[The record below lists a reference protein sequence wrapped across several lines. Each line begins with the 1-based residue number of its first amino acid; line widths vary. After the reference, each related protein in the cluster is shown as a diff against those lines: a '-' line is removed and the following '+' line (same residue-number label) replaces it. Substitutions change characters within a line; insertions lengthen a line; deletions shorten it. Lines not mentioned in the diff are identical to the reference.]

1 MTDMREIAPWISRDL
16 LKQIDPI
23 LPDGQIRHGLC
34 FCLVQPWPKKYFCF
48 SEIKSVVHPQ
58 PSRPTRGAYRDRHG
72 RGAGC
77 GGRESVRRATAVAGR
92 DEPRERCAACK
103 MIGALADG
111 EAVSFWHPL
120 LVLSW
125 RRRNQARPG

>member
-16 LKQIDPI
+16 LKQINPI
-23 LPDGQIRHGLC
+23 LPDGQISSC
-34 FCLVQPWPKKYFCF
+34 FAGAPVQPLLQKYFR
-48 SEIKSVVHPQ
+48 SRLTRIKSISVTV
-58 PSRPTRGAYRDRHG
+58 PSHRGAIARRHE

-111 EAVSFWHPL
+111 DGAGVRHPL
-120 LVLSW
+120 PAASS
-125 RRRNQARPG
+125 RGRNLAG

>member
-1 MTDMREIAPWISRDL
+1 MREIAPWISRDL
-16 LKQIDPI
+16 LKQINPI
-23 LPDGQIRHGLC
+23 LPDGQISSC
-34 FCLVQPWPKKYFCF
+34 FAGAPVQPLLQKYFR
-48 SEIKSVVHPQ
+48 SRLTRIKSISVTV
-58 PSRPTRGAYRDRHG
+58 PSHRGAIARRHE

-111 EAVSFWHPL
+111 EAVWF
-120 LVLSW
+120 
-125 RRRNQARPG
+125 